1 MKTISLKKVAAV
13 AVASL
18 GFGVLTSI
26 APAQAAAI
34 TTSVGTVGTATQ
46 SGVVGTA
53 YTSTVGF
60 TTGAGTTAGVTLD
73 TFTATTVTL
82 TVPSGSTVTLANRDG
97 AFSAATAEAFATT
110 SGTTNLNAQVNTTTG
125 AVSQSA
131 ASAVTVGA
139 GAVVAGTVT
148 IIPDVPGTYVI
159 NMDTGAADVKA
170 YIHVAGTA
178 GTVGTGGL
186 GTTAITATAGGEA
199 AFTYTNPS
207 ADASGTV
214 YSFASSGVGSIVI
227 ATGERADGTTDNNPV
242 PSNGSAADWSAGA
255 KWTTGD
261 AASATAT
268 VRVRSTTA
276 GTQTVNITKLD
287 AATGAP
293 IAAATVAIT
302 WNSGTSLNLTSL
314 QVTILPGNDTGNC
327 TVANKSN
334 AAHGTVVRVPAS
346 DQTDNDASDANICVL
361 ALNGSG
367 AAVTLSALTVAV
379 SGPGLIGQD
388 AIQANNA
395 NDDVKG
401 IASVSTVLTGAA
413 VFNLYGS
420 LISGK
425 ATYLVTAKA
434 TNSDGVTSTTL
445 TGSASVNF
453 VDSTVAKATITAT
466 KGALDVDSGAVTVA
480 TLELFDKNNFA
491 MAGGADGDLLV
502 DSDGASTVTID
513 EAGESDAS
521 AAVTVSTASS
531 ITAAG
536 VVTKGV
542 ISVDCAAGKYE
553 KLTIKAH
560 YASNTV
566 PSNAIVVYCTEG
578 NVDSLVIDAANSGAG
593 ASQTVKITAKAGI
606 VGKADYPVADF
617 ANDGTTAITAGITA
631 TQGVLSSASPAFV
644 GGVATVTFNAP
655 LAGGPVILTVK
666 PSATTTAGAA
676 LATTGVAKTITI
688 GASSDVSTLNTR
700 LDSLNAKIV
709 ALTALIAKI
718 MKSLKIK

>member
-1 MKTISLKKVAAV
+1 VKTISLKKVSAV

-18 GFGVLTSI
+18 GFGLLSAVPVNS
-26 APAQAAAI
+26 ASSAA
-34 TTSVGTVGTATQ
+34 VVGTATQ
-46 SGVVGTA
+46 SGVVGTS
-53 YTSTVGF
+53 YTTTVGS
-60 TTGAGTTAGVTLD
+60 TILNSDTNPGTLSLSVPAGSAVTMAD
-73 TFTATTVTL
+73 
-82 TVPSGSTVTLANRDG
+82 RDG
-97 AFSAATAEAFATT
+97 SFSAATTAVLTSTATGFAFTA
-110 SGTTNLNAQVNTTTG
+110 SSG
-125 AVSQSA
+125 AVAITATPTSFS
-131 ASAVTVGA
+131 
-139 GAVVAGTVT
+139 GTVT
-148 IIPDVPGTYVI
+148 IIPDVPGTYAVTFTAAGAG
-159 NMDTGAADVKA
+159 TGAAAATA
-170 YIHVAGTA
+170 YMNIAGAA

-227 ATGERADGTTDNNPV
+227 ATGKRADGTTDNNPV

-302 WNSGTSLNLTSL
+302 WNSGTSLNLTTL
-314 QVTILPGNDTGNC
+314 QVTILPGNDTANC

-334 AAHGTVVRVPAS
+334 AAHGSVVRVPAS
-346 DQTDNDASDANICVL
+346 DQTDNDASDANLCVL

-367 AAVTLSALTVAV
+367 AAVTLSALTVGV

-388 AIQANNA
+388 AIQGNNA

-413 VFNLYGS
+413 AFNLYGS

-453 VDSTVAKATITAT
+453 VDSTVAKATITQT

-491 MAGGADGDLLV
+491 MAGGANGDLLV
-502 DSDGASTVTID
+502 DSDAASTVTID

-578 NVDSLVIDAANSGAG
+578 NVDSLVIDAVNSGAG

-617 ANDGTTAITAGITA
+617 ADDGTTAITAGITA

-688 GASSDVSTLNTR
+688 GASSDITSLAT
-700 LDSLNAKIV
+700 SISALNAKIV
-709 ALTALIAKI
+709 ALNALIAKI
-718 MKSLKIK
+718 MKRLNIR